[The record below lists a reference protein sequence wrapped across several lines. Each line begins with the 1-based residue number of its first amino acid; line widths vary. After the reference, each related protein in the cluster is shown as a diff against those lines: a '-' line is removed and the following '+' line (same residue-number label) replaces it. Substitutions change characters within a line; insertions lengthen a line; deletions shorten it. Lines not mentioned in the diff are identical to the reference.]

1 MLVTM
6 ELEPAG
12 RWVADYYPC
21 EAVEEA
27 GSDRLLIS
35 LRVADPRWI
44 RRLCLRLGGTGR
56 IVDPPD
62 LADAVVTDATAA
74 LDAYA
79 RDDRPVA
86 AG

>member
-1 MLVTM
+1 
-6 ELEPAG
+6 
-12 RWVADYYPC
+12 
-21 EAVEEA
+21 
-27 GSDRLLIS
+27 
-35 LRVADPRWI
+35 
-44 RRLCLRLGGTGR
+44 LRLGGTGR

-79 RDDRPVA
+79 RADRPVA